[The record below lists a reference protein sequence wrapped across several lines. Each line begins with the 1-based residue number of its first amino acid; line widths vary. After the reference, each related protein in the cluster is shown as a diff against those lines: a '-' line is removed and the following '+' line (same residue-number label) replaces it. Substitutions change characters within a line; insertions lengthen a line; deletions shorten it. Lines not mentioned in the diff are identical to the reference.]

1 MIDYKKKRKR
11 NIENRN
17 NYNSAGMSLLSVLGV
32 IFIVLR
38 LCNVITWNWW
48 LVCLPFIIEGGLILV
63 TIIVT
68 FIICLL
74 ER

>member
-1 MIDYKKKRKR
+1 M
-11 NIENRN
+11 ENR
-17 NYNSAGMSLLSVLGV
+17 STCSSVGISFLSLLGIV
-32 IFIVLR
+32 FIVLR

-63 TIIVT
+63 TLIVT